1 MVGKLTPDDMASAS
15 LLPAI
20 MGLSKYASP
29 NDALLGCI
37 DAIDGRPRPD
47 IGNEAMAWGN
57 TLEPHILKEAAL
69 RLGLDNLDLSHDK
82 PYFHQFWRLACSL
95 DGTAIGRGQRIE
107 HEPEKGI
114 YVLGANSIILDGL
127 GVLEAKLTASDVEDS
142 PPLWRGP
149 VQLQAQMAIT
159 GSTWGAVATLYRGVA
174 LRVYLFAPHEITL
187 KAIDQAVA
195 DFERRLTVYRESQ
208 TIDYYPPIDSA
219 DDNRTWSA
227 ADDSVEPLWL
237 PAADENLISDL
248 LIEKDKIKSAEK
260 RIDELEKAI
269 KEKMKEA
276 PCARVGS
283 YEIRWPMRHYKAQP
297 ERVVPASEARSVRQ
311 STLTIKESKR

>member
-1 MVGKLTPDDMASAS
+1 MVGKVTPDDMASAS

-37 DAIDGRPRPD
+37 DAIEGRARQD

-69 RLGLDNLDLSHDK
+69 RLGLDNLDLSHSK

-95 DGTAIGRGQRIE
+95 DGTALGRGQLIQ

-114 YVLGANSIILDGL
+114 FVLGANSITLDGI
-127 GVLEAKLTASDVEDS
+127 GVLEAKLTAADVEDS

-159 GSTWGAVATLYRGVA
+159 GSTWGAVCTLYRGVA
-174 LRVYLFAPHEITL
+174 LRIYLFAPHEITL
-187 KAIDQAVA
+187 KAIEQAVK
-195 DFERRLTVYRESQ
+195 DFDRRLTVYRESK
-208 TIDYYPPIDSA
+208 TIEYYPPIDSSDA
-219 DDNRTWSA
+219 DRTWEQAKEDVSINLDS
-227 ADDSVEPLWL
+227 DDSLLCE
-237 PAADENLISDL
+237 EL
-248 LIEKDKIKSAEK
+248 LIEKRKISAAEK
-260 RIDELEKAI
+260 RIDEIEAI
-269 KEKMKEA
+269 IKYKMRDASLANAGQFLIK
-276 PCARVGS
+276 
-283 YEIRWPMRHYKAQP
+283 WPMRFYEAKPEKITPAKEAYYK
-297 ERVVPASEARSVRQ
+297 RQ
-311 STLTIKESKR
+311 STLTIKERKL

>member
-37 DAIDGRPRPD
+37 DAIEGRPRPD

-187 KAIDQAVA
+187 KAIDQAVT

-219 DDNRTWSA
+219 DANRTWAA
-227 ADDSVEPLWL
+227 ADEGAEPLWL

-260 RIDELEKAI
+260 RIDEIEKAL

>member
-1 MVGKLTPDDMASAS
+1 MASAS

-37 DAIDGRPRPD
+37 DAIEGRPRPD

-69 RLGLDNLDLSHDK
+69 RLGLDNLDLSHAK

-127 GVLEAKLTASDVEDS
+127 GVLEAKLTASDAEDS

-159 GSTWGAVATLYRGVA
+159 GSTWGAVCTLYRGVTM
-174 LRVYLFAPHEITL
+174 RVYLFAPHEITL

-195 DFERRLTVYRESQ
+195 DFERRLTVYRESK

-219 DDNRTWSA
+219 DANRTWSA
-227 ADDSVEPLWL
+227 ADEGAEPLWL

-248 LIEKDKIKSAEK
+248 LIEKDKIKAAEN
-260 RIDELEKAI
+260 RIDELERAI

-297 ERVVPASEARSVRQ
+297 ERVVPATEARSVRQ
-311 STLTIKESKR
+311 STLTIKEAKR